1 MRILAIDSTAVSA
14 SCALMEE
21 QKLTAE
27 FYMNCGL
34 THSETLMPMIND
46 VLRYTGTTPQ
56 EIDYLAV
63 AAGPGSFTGVR
74 IGVAAIK
81 GMALALDLPC
91 VGVSTLEAMAW
102 NLVGREKTTVCAVM
116 DARCKQVYQAFFEV
130 DETSVTRRCEDRAIS
145 IEQLGQEIVK
155 ANEPVMLVGDGAQ
168 LCMQELMDTGLVQL
182 APLAI
187 RYQRAS
193 GVAQA
198 AEKEIHLGNILNG
211 DQLRPVYLRLP
222 QAERELKKKIQS
234 GGDPV

>member
-1 MRILAIDSTAVSA
+1 MKILAIDSTAVSA

-21 QKLTAE
+21 EKLTAE

-46 VLRYTGTTPQ
+46 VLRYTDTKAQ
-56 EIDYLAV
+56 DLDYLAV

-74 IGVAAIK
+74 IGVAAVK

-102 NLVGREKTTVCAVM
+102 NLVGRERATVCAVM

-130 DETSVTRRCEDRAIS
+130 DETSVTRQCEDRAIS
-145 IEQLGQEIVK
+145 IEQLGQEIAK
-155 ANEPVMLVGDGAQ
+155 AGRPVMLVGDGAQ
-168 LCMQELMDTGLVQL
+168 LCIKELKDTGLVQL

-198 AEKEIHLGNILNG
+198 AMESIRLGQTLDG
-211 DQLRPVYLRLP
+211 DGLRPIYLRLP
-222 QAERELKKKIQS
+222 QAERERKKRIQS